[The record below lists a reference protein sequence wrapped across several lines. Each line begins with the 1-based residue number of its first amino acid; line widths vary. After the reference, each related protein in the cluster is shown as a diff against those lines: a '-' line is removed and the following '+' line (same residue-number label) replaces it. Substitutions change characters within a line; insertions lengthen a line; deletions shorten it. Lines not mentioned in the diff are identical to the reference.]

1 MTRPTPEAIATAQAV
16 LNYLSSS
23 SDHSAYAVGH
33 ELQRFFQAAVEDRDE
48 QWSEA
53 LHEAFG
59 GKWIDPP
66 EMMGRVR
73 DCPAIPEWVGLHVKN
88 AINAA
93 VEAKEAEE
101 DSSIT

>member
-1 MTRPTPEAIATAQAV
+1 MTKPTHEAMVAAEAV

-23 SDHSAYAVGH
+23 SDHTVYAVAH
-33 ELQRFFQAAVEDRDE
+33 EVQQFVLAAVENRDE

-66 EMMGRVR
+66 QMMGRVR
-73 DCPAIPEWVGLHVKN
+73 NSPAIPEWVGLHVKN

-93 VEAKEAEE
+93 VEAREAEG
-101 DSSIT
+101 DVKIS